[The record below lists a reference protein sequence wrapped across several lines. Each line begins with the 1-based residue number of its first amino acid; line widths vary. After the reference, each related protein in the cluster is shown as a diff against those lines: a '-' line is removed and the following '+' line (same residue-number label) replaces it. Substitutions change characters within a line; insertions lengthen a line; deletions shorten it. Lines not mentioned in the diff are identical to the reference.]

1 MLPLV
6 QLRQGSDDAQDTIG
20 PPHLHARTD
29 RAKTFEDGET
39 EEQAQNRQEKDGR
52 NKTWLVVR
60 NCTRMVRFGGIGS
73 TMESCIS
80 TSLEDAAS
88 WDGCSCDCERVEF
101 WVGEGETNGSN
112 LSGCDCGAG
121 CGEACDKLAC
131 EDECTALLP
140 GDGCNDVAGNAACD
154 VIAWGEKGLP
164 CDEKDPACGPE
175 GDKDVRPRV
184 ACGVVNTSVL

>member
-6 QLRQGSDDAQDTIG
+6 QLRQGSDDAQDTIC

-29 RAKTFEDGET
+29 RAKTSEDGET

-88 WDGCSCDCERVEF
+88 
-101 WVGEGETNGSN
+101 
-112 LSGCDCGAG
+112 
-121 CGEACDKLAC
+121 
-131 EDECTALLP
+131 
-140 GDGCNDVAGNAACD
+140 
-154 VIAWGEKGLP
+154 
-164 CDEKDPACGPE
+164 
-175 GDKDVRPRV
+175 
-184 ACGVVNTSVL
+184 